1 MDLAKMKQKH
11 VIFVQNYLVDGNAT
25 QAYLK
30 AYPNVT
36 YETAVVNASRLLTN
50 AKVKEAID
58 AGKKEL
64 KDKMLITKEDLI
76 KDLID
81 IKNAQKTDNA
91 QAAIK
96 AIEVISKM
104 LGLNEPEKVEHSGTQ
119 AITVIK
125 TIEVKKDK

>member
-1 MDLAKMKQKH
+1 MNQKH
-11 VIFVQNYLVDGNAT
+11 LLFIENYLIDGNGT

-36 YETAVVNASRLLTN
+36 YETAYVNASKLLRKP
-50 AKVKEAID
+50 KVKEAIE
-58 AGKKEL
+58 AGKKEFR
-64 KDKMLITKEDLI
+64 DKMLITKEDLI

-104 LGLNEPEKVEHSGTQ
+104 LGLNEPERIEHSGNQ
-119 AITVIK
+119 PITVIK
-125 TIEVKKDK
+125 TVEVKKEK

>member
-1 MDLAKMKQKH
+1 MKQKH

-36 YETAVVNASRLLTN
+36 YETAVVNGSRLLTN
-50 AKVKEAID
+50 AKVKEAIE
-58 AGKKEL
+58 AGKQEL
-64 KDKMLITKEDLI
+64 KEKMLITKEDLI

-104 LGLNEPEKVEHSGTQ
+104 LGLNEPEKIEHSGTQ

>member
-1 MDLAKMKQKH
+1 MNQKH
-11 VIFVQNYLVDGNAT
+11 LLFIQNYLIDGNGT

-30 AYPNVT
+30 AYPGVT
-36 YETAVVNASRLLTN
+36 YETAYVNASKLLRN
-50 AKVKEAID
+50 PKVKEAVE

-64 KDKMLITKEDLI
+64 RDKMLITKEDLI

-104 LGLNEPEKVEHSGTQ
+104 LGLNEPERIEHSGTQ

-125 TIEVKKDK
+125 TIEVKNNHRRRS